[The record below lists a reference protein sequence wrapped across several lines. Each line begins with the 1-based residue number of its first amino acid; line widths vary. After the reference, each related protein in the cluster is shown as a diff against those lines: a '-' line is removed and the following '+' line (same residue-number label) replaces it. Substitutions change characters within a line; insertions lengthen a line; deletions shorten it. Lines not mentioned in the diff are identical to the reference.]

1 MLTFDPHMHIRRIA
15 VVGLGGTGSQIARS
29 LARMVYDMRSRG
41 LDTPHLT
48 FIDPDVVEVKNVGRQ
63 MFTLADVGQ
72 HKAELLARRFNYA
85 LGLNI
90 RYVNEPYN
98 HDAEYGTLVVGAVDN
113 HEARKAIADSK
124 PKLWIDCGNHF
135 DTGQVVIGSTDD
147 PVSITR
153 YWYGNRLREL
163 PNAALLF
170 PDLLQPDDD
179 AQSATVADLP
189 AQAEASCADLVA
201 QGEQHLLV
209 NEYVALVAA
218 SYVYKLL
225 HRQPITSF
233 MTYVDAGGLM
243 RPVPI
248 TRDNLAVYL
257 PTLKESA

>member
-1 MLTFDPHMHIRRIA
+1 MMAFDSHMPVQKIV

-29 LARMVYDMRSRG
+29 LARMLYDMRSRN
-41 LDTPHLT
+41 LQTPRLT

-85 LGLNI
+85 LGLDI
-90 RYVNEPYN
+90 RYVNEPYSDEAN
-98 HDAEYGTLVVGAVDN
+98 FGTLVVGAVDN
-113 HEARKAIADSK
+113 HEARKAIADAK

-135 DTGQVVIGSTDD
+135 DTGQVVIGTTDD

-153 YWYGNRLREL
+153 YWYGDTLREL

-170 PDLLQPDDD
+170 PDLLLPDDD
-179 AQSATVADLP
+179 AKPATVADL
-189 AQAEASCADLVA
+189 SCADLVE
-201 QGEQHLLV
+201 QGDQHLLV

-225 HRQPITSF
+225 HRQPVTSF

-257 PTLKESA
+257 PSLKESA